1 MLPLYAALVTAPR
14 SVGPTVTSQAVLSPL
29 TDAAIFLVATVRE
42 GGEDAVRD
50 LLEELSAL
58 QRSVGFRVPAAQL
71 SCVTGIG
78 SALWDRLFAGPRP
91 QQLHPFRQ
99 WKGPRHIAPST
110 SGDLLFHLRAGQLD
124 VCFELAAKIA
134 ERLRGAADIVD
145 ETHGF
150 KYFDERDLLGFVDG
164 TENPVGAAASAAVLV
179 GDEDPAF
186 AGGSYVMVQKYVHDM
201 TAWNQLTVERQ
212 EAVIGRTKLDNMELA
227 DKPADSHV
235 ALNTVEDRDGN
246 ELKILRDNMPFGSV
260 AAGEFGTYYIAYAAT
275 PDVPELMLRRMFLGD
290 PYGSYDRILDFS
302 TARTGSLFF
311 APTGDFLDDLPPAP
325 PGPGSATAEPAVR

>member
-1 MLPLYAALVTAPR
+1 VP
-14 SVGPTVTSQAVLSPL
+14 QAVLSPL

-42 GGEDAVRD
+42 DGVPVVRD
-50 LLEELSAL
+50 LLEDLSAL

-71 SCVTGIG
+71 SCVAGIG
-78 SALWDRLFAGPRP
+78 SQLWDRLFTGPRP
-91 QQLHPFRQ
+91 AQLHPFRQ
-99 WKGPRHIAPST
+99 WKGPRHTAPAT
-110 SGDLLFHLRAGQLD
+110 PGDLLFHLRAGQVD
-124 VCFELAAKIA
+124 VCFELAAKIG

-164 TENPVGAAASAAVLV
+164 TENPVGPAASAAVLV

-201 TAWNQLTVERQ
+201 TAWNTLTVEQQ
-212 EAVIGRTKLDNMELA
+212 EAVIGRTKLDNIEIA
-227 DKPADSHV
+227 DKPANSHV
-235 ALNTVEDRDGN
+235 ALNTVEDPDGT

-302 TARTGSLFF
+302 TARTGSLFY
-311 APTGDFLDDLPPAP
+311 APTGDFLDDLPAA
-325 PGPGSATAEPAVR
+325 PGSTPGS

>member
-1 MLPLYAALVTAPR
+1 MTAPR
-14 SVGPTVTSQAVLSPL
+14 SVGPTVISQAVLSPL

-42 GGEDAVRD
+42 DGVPAVRD

-58 QRSVGFRVPAAQL
+58 QRAVGFRVPAAGL
-71 SCVTGIG
+71 SCVAGIG
-78 SALWDRLFAGPRP
+78 SQLWDRLCTGPRP
-91 QQLHPFRQ
+91 SQLHPFRQ
-99 WKGPRHIAPST
+99 WKGKLHTAPAT
-110 SGDLLFHLRAGQLD
+110 PGDLLFHLRASQVD

-134 ERLRGAADIVD
+134 ERLRGAAHIVD

-164 TENPVGAAASAAVLV
+164 TENPVGPALSAAVLV

-201 TAWNQLTVERQ
+201 AAWHELTVEQQ
-212 EAVIGRTKLDNMELA
+212 EAVIGRTKLDNIELA
-227 DKPADSHV
+227 DKPANSHV
-235 ALNTVEDRDGN
+235 ALNTVEDPDGN

-290 PYGSYDRILDFS
+290 PYGSHDRILDFS

-325 PGPGSATAEPAVR
+325 QATLSA

>member
-1 MLPLYAALVTAPR
+1 V
-14 SVGPTVTSQAVLSPL
+14 SQAVLSPL

-42 GGEDAVRD
+42 DGVPVVRD

-71 SCVTGIG
+71 SCVAGIG
-78 SALWDRLFAGPRP
+78 SQLWDRLFTGPRP
-91 QQLHPFRQ
+91 AQLHRFRQ
-99 WKGPRHIAPST
+99 WKGPRHTAPST
-110 SGDLLFHLRAGQLD
+110 PGDLLFHLRAGQID
-124 VCFELAAKIA
+124 VCFELAAKIG

-164 TENPVGAAASAAVLV
+164 TENPVGPAASAAVLV

-201 TAWNQLTVERQ
+201 SAWNTLTVEQQ

-227 DKPADSHV
+227 DKPANSHV
-235 ALNTVEDRDGN
+235 ALNTVEDPDGT
-246 ELKILRDNMPFGSV
+246 ELKILRDNMPFGSI
-260 AAGEFGTYYIAYAAT
+260 AAGEFGTYYIAYATT

-311 APTGDFLDDLPPAP
+311 APTSDFLDDLPAAPVSTPA
-325 PGPGSATAEPAVR
+325 S

>member
-1 MLPLYAALVTAPR
+1 V
-14 SVGPTVTSQAVLSPL
+14 SQAVLSPL

-42 GGEDAVRD
+42 DGVPVVRD

-71 SCVTGIG
+71 SCVAGIG
-78 SALWDRLFAGPRP
+78 SQLWDRLFTGPRP
-91 QQLHPFRQ
+91 AQLHRFRQ
-99 WKGPRHIAPST
+99 WKGPRHTAPST
-110 SGDLLFHLRAGQLD
+110 PGDLLFHLRAGQID
-124 VCFELAAKIA
+124 VCFELAAKIG

-164 TENPVGAAASAAVLV
+164 TENPVGPAASAAVLV

-201 TAWNQLTVERQ
+201 SAWNTLTVEQQ

-227 DKPADSHV
+227 DKPANSHV
-235 ALNTVEDRDGN
+235 ALNTVEDPDGT
-246 ELKILRDNMPFGSV
+246 ELKILRDNMPFGSI
-260 AAGEFGTYYIAYAAT
+260 AAGEFGTYYIAYATT

-311 APTGDFLDDLPPAP
+311 APTSDFLDDLPAA
-325 PGPGSATAEPAVR
+325 PGSTPAS